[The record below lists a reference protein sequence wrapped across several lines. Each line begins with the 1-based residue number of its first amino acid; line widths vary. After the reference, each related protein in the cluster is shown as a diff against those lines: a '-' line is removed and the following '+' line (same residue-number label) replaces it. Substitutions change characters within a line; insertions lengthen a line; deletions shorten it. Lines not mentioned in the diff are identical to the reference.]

1 LHIRQAKESYKEI
14 LVGNVKEKNYAEDT
28 GVNNR
33 TILKWI

>member
-1 LHIRQAKESYKEI
+1 

-33 TILKWI
+33 TILKWIWNV